1 MGTFCTYRPSYRSEI
16 MTGFNWL
23 LSLKH
28 MLLNCIK
35 RHQLGVCFAQSD
47 WPHCEHPDLRY
58 YQICTLLFFFIFIF
72 SSFHLLKRA
81 KLAKNSCLQVMKLYL
96 LWSLLVLFAKSHLR
110 SPFCLFFSVSLCGAC
125 GPDTTVA
132 LN

>member
-1 MGTFCTYRPSYRSEI
+1 MGTFCTYRPSYRSE

-23 LSLKH
+23 LSLKY

-35 RHQLGVCFAQSD
+35 KHQLGVCFAQSD

-58 YQICTLLFFFIFIF
+58 CQICTLFFFF
-72 SSFHLLKRA
+72 SFHLLKRA
-81 KLAKNSCLQVMKLYL
+81 RLAKNSCLQVTKLYS

-110 SPFCLFFSVSLCGAC
+110 SSFCLFFSVSLCGAC
-125 GPDTTVA
+125 NPDTTVA